1 MDNIASAN
9 KLRNQNAILN
19 PKENDDQK
27 ALFLKEKQ
35 EFEKEKALFLKE
47 KQEFEKE
54 KALFL
59 KEKQEFEKEKAL
71 FLKEK
76 QKTLEENEE
85 TIINESLKNKET
97 KKGKQDK

>member
-1 MDNIASAN
+1 MDNIVSAN

-35 EFEKEKALFLKE
+35 
-47 KQEFEKE
+47 
-54 KALFL
+54 
-59 KEKQEFEKEKAL
+59 
-71 FLKEK
+71 
-76 QKTLEENEE
+76 KTLEENEE
-85 TIINESLKNKET
+85 TTINQSLKNKET

>member
-1 MDNIASAN
+1 MDNIVSAN

-27 ALFLKEKQ
+27 V
-35 EFEKEKALFLKE
+35 LFLKE

>member
-1 MDNIASAN
+1 MDNIVSAN

-27 ALFLKEKQ
+27 S
-35 EFEKEKALFLKE
+35 LFLKE

>member
-1 MDNIASAN
+1 MDNIVSAN

-19 PKENDDQK
+19 PKENDDQ
-27 ALFLKEKQ
+27 
-35 EFEKEKALFLKE
+35 
-47 KQEFEKE
+47 
-54 KALFL
+54 
-59 KEKQEFEKEKAL
+59 KAL

>member
-1 MDNIASAN
+1 MDNIVSAN

-54 KALFL
+54 
-59 KEKQEFEKEKAL
+59 
-71 FLKEK
+71 
-76 QKTLEENEE
+76 NEE

>member
-1 MDNIASAN
+1 MDNIVSAN

-27 ALFLKEKQ
+27 ALFLKKKQ

-47 KQEFEKE
+47 KQK
-54 KALFL
+54 
-59 KEKQEFEKEKAL
+59 FEKEKAL

>member
-19 PKENDDQK
+19 PKENDDQ
-27 ALFLKEKQ
+27 
-35 EFEKEKALFLKE
+35 KALFLKE

>member
-1 MDNIASAN
+1 MDNIVSAN

-19 PKENDDQK
+19 PKENDDQ
-27 ALFLKEKQ
+27 
-35 EFEKEKALFLKE
+35 
-47 KQEFEKE
+47 
-54 KALFL
+54 
-59 KEKQEFEKEKAL
+59 KAL

-97 KKGKQDK
+97 KKGKQDKW

>member
-1 MDNIASAN
+1 MDNIVSAN

-19 PKENDDQK
+19 PKENDDQ
-27 ALFLKEKQ
+27 
-35 EFEKEKALFLKE
+35 KALFLKE

>member
-1 MDNIASAN
+1 MDNIVSAN

-19 PKENDDQK
+19 PKENDDQ
-27 ALFLKEKQ
+27 
-35 EFEKEKALFLKE
+35 
-47 KQEFEKE
+47 

-97 KKGKQDK
+97 KKRKTR

>member
-1 MDNIASAN
+1 MDNIVSAN

-54 KALFL
+54 KT
-59 KEKQEFEKEKAL
+59 L

>member
-1 MDNIASAN
+1 MDNIVSAN

-47 KQEFEKE
+47 KQ
-54 KALFL
+54 
-59 KEKQEFEKEKAL
+59 
-71 FLKEK
+71 
-76 QKTLEENEE
+76 KTLEENEE
-85 TIINESLKNKET
+85 TMTNESLKNKET

>member
-1 MDNIASAN
+1 MDNIVSAN

-47 KQEFEKE
+47 KQ
-54 KALFL
+54 
-59 KEKQEFEKEKAL
+59 
-71 FLKEK
+71 
-76 QKTLEENEE
+76 KTLEENEE
-85 TIINESLKNKET
+85 TTINESLKNKET

>member
-1 MDNIASAN
+1 MDNIVSAN

-35 EFEKEKALFLKE
+35 EFEKEKALFFKE
-47 KQEFEKE
+47 KQKFEKE
-54 KALFL
+54 KALF
-59 KEKQEFEKEKAL
+59 F
-71 FLKEK
+71 KEK

>member
-1 MDNIASAN
+1 MDNIVSAN

-19 PKENDDQK
+19 PKENDDQ
-27 ALFLKEKQ
+27 
-35 EFEKEKALFLKE
+35 
-47 KQEFEKE
+47 
-54 KALFL
+54 
-59 KEKQEFEKEKAL
+59 KAL

-97 KKGKQDK
+97 KKRKTR

>member
-1 MDNIASAN
+1 MDNIVSAN

-27 ALFLKEKQ
+27 ALFLKK
-35 EFEKEKALFLKE
+35 

>member
-1 MDNIASAN
+1 MDNIVSAN

-27 ALFLKEKQ
+27 ALFLKKM
-35 EFEKEKALFLKE
+35 
-47 KQEFEKE
+47 QEFEKE

>member
-1 MDNIASAN
+1 MDNIVSAN

-47 KQEFEKE
+47 R
-54 KALFL
+54 
-59 KEKQEFEKEKAL
+59 
-71 FLKEK
+71 

-85 TIINESLKNKET
+85 TIINKSLKNKET

>member
-1 MDNIASAN
+1 MDNIVSAN

-27 ALFLKEKQ
+27 ALFSKEKQ
-35 EFEKEKALFLKE
+35 EFEKEKALFS
-47 KQEFEKE
+47 
-54 KALFL
+54 

>member
-1 MDNIASAN
+1 MDNIVSAN

-35 EFEKEKALFLKE
+35 K
-47 KQEFEKE
+47 
-54 KALFL
+54 
-59 KEKQEFEKEKAL
+59 FEKEKAL

-97 KKGKQDK
+97 KKKENKINDSLAFSS

>member
-1 MDNIASAN
+1 MDNIVSAN

-59 KEKQEFEKEKAL
+59 KEKQ
-71 FLKEK
+71 
-76 QKTLEENEE
+76 KTLKENEE

>member
-1 MDNIASAN
+1 MDNIVSAN

-59 KEKQEFEKEKAL
+59 KQ
-71 FLKEK
+71 K

>member
-1 MDNIASAN
+1 MDNIVSAN

-47 KQEFEKE
+47 KQK
-54 KALFL
+54 
-59 KEKQEFEKEKAL
+59 FEKEKAL

>member
-1 MDNIASAN
+1 MDNIVSAN

-19 PKENDDQK
+19 PKKNDDQ
-27 ALFLKEKQ
+27 
-35 EFEKEKALFLKE
+35 KALFLKE

>member
-1 MDNIASAN
+1 MDNIVSAN

-35 EFEKEKALFLKE
+35 EFEKEKALF
-47 KQEFEKE
+47 F
-54 KALFL
+54 
-59 KEKQEFEKEKAL
+59 
-71 FLKEK
+71 KEK

>member
-1 MDNIASAN
+1 MDNIVSAN

-27 ALFLKEKQ
+27 ALFLKKKQ
-35 EFEKEKALFLKE
+35 EFEKEKALFLK
-47 KQEFEKE
+47 K
-54 KALFL
+54 
-59 KEKQEFEKEKAL
+59 KQEFEKEKAL

>member
-1 MDNIASAN
+1 MDNIVSAN

-35 EFEKEKALFLKE
+35 
-47 KQEFEKE
+47 
-54 KALFL
+54 
-59 KEKQEFEKEKAL
+59 
-71 FLKEK
+71 
-76 QKTLEENEE
+76 KTLEENEE
-85 TIINESLKNKET
+85 TMTNESLKNKET

>member
-1 MDNIASAN
+1 MDNIVSAN

-35 EFEKEKALFLKE
+35 E
-47 KQEFEKE
+47 
-54 KALFL
+54 
-59 KEKQEFEKEKAL
+59 
-71 FLKEK
+71 
-76 QKTLEENEE
+76 TLEENEE

>member
-9 KLRNQNAILN
+9 KLRNQNEILK

-27 ALFLKEKQ
+27 ALFLEEQ
-35 EFEKEKALFLKE
+35 
-47 KQEFEKE
+47 
-54 KALFL
+54 
-59 KEKQEFEKEKAL
+59 
-71 FLKEK
+71 

-85 TIINESLKNKET
+85 TMANESLKNKET

>member
-1 MDNIASAN
+1 MDNIVSAN

-35 EFEKEKALFLKE
+35 EFK
-47 KQEFEKE
+47 KE

>member
-1 MDNIASAN
+1 
-9 KLRNQNAILN
+9 
-19 PKENDDQK
+19 
-27 ALFLKEKQ
+27 
-35 EFEKEKALFLKE
+35 
-47 KQEFEKE
+47 
-54 KALFL
+54 
-59 KEKQEFEKEKAL
+59 EKQEFEKEKAL

>member
-1 MDNIASAN
+1 MDNIVSAN

-27 ALFLKEKQ
+27 ALFLKQ
-35 EFEKEKALFLKE
+35 
-47 KQEFEKE
+47 
-54 KALFL
+54 
-59 KEKQEFEKEKAL
+59 
-71 FLKEK
+71 K

>member
-1 MDNIASAN
+1 MDNIVSAN

-54 KALFL
+54 KALFS
-59 KEKQEFEKEKAL
+59 
-71 FLKEK
+71 KEK

>member
-1 MDNIASAN
+1 MDNIVSAN

-35 EFEKEKALFLKE
+35 EFEKEKALFS
-47 KQEFEKE
+47 
-54 KALFL
+54 
-59 KEKQEFEKEKAL
+59 
-71 FLKEK
+71 KEK

>member
-1 MDNIASAN
+1 MDNIVSAN

-47 KQEFEKE
+47 KQK
-54 KALFL
+54 
-59 KEKQEFEKEKAL
+59 FEKEKAL

-97 KKGKQDK
+97 KKKGKQDK

>member
-1 MDNIASAN
+1 M
-9 KLRNQNAILN
+9 
-19 PKENDDQK
+19 
-27 ALFLKEKQ
+27 
-35 EFEKEKALFLKE
+35 
-47 KQEFEKE
+47 
-54 KALFL
+54 FL